1 MGGQERK
8 NFMGRMSPVS
18 LAARE
23 RLRDQSGRCGE
34 GGSCLRRIAKSAG
47 WGHFSAIPS
56 SC

>member
-47 WGHFSAIPS
+47 WGHFSAVPS